1 MFWFGSVRFGSVLWW
16 KDKSHEVVAHAFV
29 LAFFESFFFVFVFVV
44 VIFVFFFCRPRPPP
58 EGMDLRKFGE
68 EAHLP
73 RRRSRRRCTGF
84 FPRHAS
90 AVAPAGTRCLR
101 RRAPSARRRVPSSFA
116 QGCCTLHHHHRLSD
130 AEVDFSI
137 LPLFSSTNFFF
148 LMFFNCIREVAYSIQ
163 LSLISFISLV

>member
-1 MFWFGSVRFGSVLWW
+1 MKG
-16 KDKSHEVVAHAFV
+16 KSHEVVAHAFV
-29 LAFFESFFFVFVFVV
+29 LPFEFFFIFFVV
-44 VIFVFFFCRPRPPP
+44 FFCLRCFRRGSPP
-58 EGMDLRKFGE
+58 EGVALRKFVE
-68 EAHLP
+68 EARLP
-73 RRRSRRRCTGF
+73 RRRPRRRCTSF

-90 AVAPAGTRCLR
+90 AVASAGARCLR

-148 LMFFNCIREVAYSIQ
+148 LMFFNCVREVAYSIQ